1 MKDKFNS
8 PVKLPGG
15 GETKRCY
22 YPFKV
27 DTYGRGCSNDCLYCY
42 ARSVLSFRNLWDSDK
57 PAKADISDIKKI
69 FSDVFDKNKKTK
81 FTEILQAKIPARLG
95 GMTDCFGDVEK
106 IAGRTKELIK
116 MLNEYNYP
124 YLILTKN
131 KLITDYIDIL
141 RKDLGYI
148 QFTIT
153 TPYDEKAKI
162 FEPHA
167 SLTSERLSALK
178 TLSEAGFWTAARINP
193 LFPIYK
199 DGYYSKPGSVLIKD
213 KFDYF
218 DWSLVDMIGESKAGT
233 LIAGFLRLSTWNL
246 RWIKES
252 TGEDLRWMFTEQKQ
266 SNTALHFSTEEKR
279 YYYERI
285 KKMCDKKGV
294 DFSVCYDGDDAYT
307 EFKYLWANQNDCC
320 NGKGKVAGFNNAYDF
335 LSPDF
340 IKA

>member
-15 GETKRCY
+15 GETQRCF

-27 DTYGRGCSNDCLYCY
+27 DTYGKGCSNDCLYCY
-42 ARSVLSFRNLWDSDK
+42 AKSVLSFRKLWDSDN
-57 PAKADISDIKKI
+57 PAKADISDIRKI
-69 FSDVFDKNKKTK
+69 FSDVLDKGKHTK
-81 FTEILQAKIPARLG
+81 FYDILSARIPARLG
-95 GMTDCFGDVEK
+95 GMTDCFGDVEIK
-106 IAGRTKELIK
+106 NRRTREIIK

-131 KLITDYIDIL
+131 KLILEYSDIL

-167 SLTSERLSALK
+167 SLTSERLSALR
-178 TLSEAGFWTAARINP
+178 TFSDAGFWTAARINP
-193 LFPIYK
+193 LFPIHK
-199 DGYYSKPGSVLIKD
+199 DGYYSNPGSVLVKD
-213 KFDYF
+213 KFEYF
-218 DWSLVDMIGESKAGT
+218 DWSLVDMIGEAKAGT

-246 RWIKES
+246 RWIKEA
-252 TGEDLRWMFTEQKQ
+252 TGKDLRWLFIEQKQ
-266 SNTALHFSTEEKR
+266 SNKALHFSTEEKR

-285 KKMCDKKGV
+285 KKMCDKNGV
-294 DFSVCYDGDDAYT
+294 QFSVCYDGDDAYT
-307 EFKYLWANQNDCC
+307 EFKYLWANQEDCC
-320 NGKGKVAGFNNAYDF
+320 NGKGKVLGFKNAYDF

-340 IKA
+340 IK